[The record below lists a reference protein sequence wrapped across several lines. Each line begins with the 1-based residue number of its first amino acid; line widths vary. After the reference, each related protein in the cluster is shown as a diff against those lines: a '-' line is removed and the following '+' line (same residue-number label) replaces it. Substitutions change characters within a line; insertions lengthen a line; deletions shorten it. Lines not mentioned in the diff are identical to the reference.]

1 MKLSWRNFLRSSSN
15 CADVNVQWCNLFFAD
30 FSRFETIQFRQSA
43 FWLRSD
49 DGITHSE
56 IKSALEQWTLEQTVD
71 VVNCATLEYVFNT
84 NLGKKS
90 IRKALQPE
98 KFTFF
103 FIVKILQYEKIFY
116 DFAVQSFVIYF
127 ALILSQNCGGS
138 GNLIWFFVPFT
149 VLQIRARKFFLSYQ
163 EFL

>member
-1 MKLSWRNFLRSSSN
+1 MSTCS
-15 CADVNVQWCNLFFAD
+15 DVICFFAD

-56 IKSALEQWTLEQTVD
+56 IKSALKIRTLEQTVD
-71 VVNCATLEYVFNT
+71 VINCTTLKYVFNT
-84 NLGKKS
+84 NLGKMS

-98 KFTFF
+98 NSRFSLLWEFCSMK
-103 FIVKILQYEKIFY
+103 KIFY
-116 DFAVQSFVIYF
+116 DFAVQSFTIYF

-138 GNLIWFFVPFT
+138 GNLTWFFVPFT
-149 VLQIRARKFFLSYQ
+149 VCQIRARKFFLSHQGFY
-163 EFL
+163 